1 MTKGQGGGVRPKR
14 RSEFS
19 RAGVERCS
27 QERAARTRIQQY
39 WAQDLRE
46 ALARRYGWRGR
57 DLEEG
62 GGMGRA
68 PVQESVKPGMFSG
81 FDPDD
86 TVGSW

>member
-1 MTKGQGGGVRPKR
+1 MRPKQ
-14 RSEFS
+14 RSEIS

-27 QERAARTRIQQY
+27 QEWAAHIKIRQY
-39 WAQDLRE
+39 RAQDLRE
-46 ALARRYGWRGR
+46 ALAHRYGWRGR

-68 PVQESVKPGMFSG
+68 PVQESVKPRMFSG

-86 TVGSW
+86 SVGSW